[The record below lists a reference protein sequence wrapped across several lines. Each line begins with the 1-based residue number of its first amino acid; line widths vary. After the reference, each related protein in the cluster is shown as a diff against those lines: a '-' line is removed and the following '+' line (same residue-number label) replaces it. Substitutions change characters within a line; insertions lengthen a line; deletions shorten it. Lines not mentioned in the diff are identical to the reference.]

1 MHDPTNSEDGPRPPT
16 NEEFA
21 QLLAA
26 NQDILLWFIKS
37 LLPGSPDVD
46 DILQNT
52 NLVLWRKQE
61 TFQMGTSFLNWARAV
76 ARWEVRAW
84 LSKARRQDWLVVN
97 DELTDAIADAIEQQG
112 HNVGA
117 STRLDALAECMRKL
131 KPRDKLLVAYYYQ
144 MDKSLKKCAEAFD
157 LSAKSMKSTLHR
169 IRAALRRCV
178 ESRLAL
184 NQAGK

>member
-1 MHDPTNSEDGPRPPT
+1 MDDSSTSETGNRPAT

-26 NQDILLWFIKS
+26 NQDVLLWFIKA

-61 TFQMGTSFLNWARAV
+61 SFRAGTSFLKWARAV

-84 LSKARRQDWLVVN
+84 LSKARRHNWLVIN
-97 DELTDAIADAIEQQG
+97 DELAEAIADTIEQESRG
-112 HNVGA
+112 VGA
-117 STRLDALAECMRKL
+117 SARLDALAECQRKL
-131 KPRDKLLVAYYYQ
+131 KPRDKLLVSYYYQ
-144 MDKSLKKCAEAFD
+144 MSKSLNECAEAFE
-157 LSAKSMKSTLHR
+157 LSANSMKSTLHR

-178 ESRLAL
+178 ESRLAM

>member
-1 MHDPTNSEDGPRPPT
+1 MHDPTTSEAGSRPPT

-26 NQDILLWFIKS
+26 NQDVLRWFIKS

-61 TFQMGTSFLNWARAV
+61 TFRMGTSFLKWARAV

-84 LSKARRQDWLVVN
+84 LSKTRRQSWLVVN
-97 DELTDAIADAIEQQG
+97 DELTDAIADAIEQQSRG
-112 HNVGA
+112 VGA
-117 STRLDALAECMRKL
+117 SARLDALKECQQKL
-131 KPRDKLLVAYYYQ
+131 KPRDMLLVSYYYQ
-144 MDKSLKKCAEAFD
+144 MGKSLNECAEAFE
-157 LSAKSMKSTLHR
+157 LRAMSMKSTLHR
-169 IRAALRRCV
+169 IRTALRRCI

-184 NQAGK
+184 NQASK